1 MRDTITVQKY
11 RKRPMKARPK
21 KPAVPSPKDDTVR
34 HAILALLS
42 GGEPVSALEISGQ
55 VRIPERE
62 VCGHLEHVR
71 RTLRATGR
79 RLVVIPA
86 ECPECGFVF
95 HKRDRLT
102 KPGKC
107 PVCGGGH
114 IREPLFFIEQ
124 GWP

>member
-1 MRDTITVQKY
+1 
-11 RKRPMKARPK
+11 MKQRPK
-21 KPAVPSPKDDTVR
+21 KPTIPSPKDDTVR
-34 HAILALLS
+34 HAILAMLS
-42 GGEPVSALEISGQ
+42 SGEPVSALEISGE

-71 RTLRATGR
+71 RTLRSTGQR
-79 RLVVIPA
+79 LLVVPA

-107 PVCGGGH
+107 PVCGSSH
-114 IREPLFFIEQ
+114 ISEPLFSIGTES
-124 GWP
+124 